1 MNLHRE
7 LWERHE
13 NQYNISEDTLN
24 HLLDLLDESIEKSDN
39 TLVER
44 AIELIQQIITD
55 EYIEPIFPNEEFID
69 EL

>member
-24 HLLDLLDESIEKSDN
+24 YLLDLLDESIEKSDN